1 MSSTVHHPSL
11 HPPDSQELNAS
22 SGEDL
27 VPLKEVMGL
36 LEVRFRKSP
45 IGKSMALI
53 NFRFGKWL
61 LFLIY
66 GSLILC

>member
-1 MSSTVHHPSL
+1 MSSTVHHPSI

-36 LEVRFRKSP
+36 LEVRKEISNQ
-45 IGKSMALI
+45 K
-53 NFRFGKWL
+53 
-61 LFLIY
+61 IY
-66 GSLILC
+66 GFNKL